1 MYSSG
6 TTRQQN
12 YLAILIILGIV
23 ATLGLRIWSGHHAQS
38 IYGPKLVAANPQS
51 AYVVMNGSLYHL
63 DRSGVLQD
71 AVSLDAIG
79 FAETPCDMQALAD
92 GRLMVGNR
100 EARAI
105 YTCDGDLS
113 TCQPFYALP
122 AVDGRENPGRAAD
135 WNAFDFYFDAA
146 TERLFIVDAILLEFT
161 IVAMPKGSR
170 SLVLD
175 QEDLALPSDIWV
187 DHRGTARIA
196 DTLRQRIAGVITA
209 DSQFKAFYTDYPGR
223 TRVAREGNYF
233 PINLIQGPREN
244 WWVLNAG
251 PRLLEAD
258 LVRYDSDG
266 IPRQRIALPDDA
278 QPESLA
284 VFGNHLLVADPFLFT
299 LFSVNLE
306 DATVERFGAQPFVDE
321 ALYFKH
327 RADSYRHISGL
338 ALICLILFVLFCF
351 LLFWKVK
358 HLGRAGASHATG
370 L

>member
-1 MYSSG
+1 MRA
-6 TTRQQN
+6 TRQQN

-51 AYVVMNGSLYHL
+51 VYVVMNGSLYHL
-63 DRSGVLQD
+63 DRFGVLQD

-105 YTCDGDLS
+105 YLCDGDLS

-135 WNAFDFYFDAA
+135 WNAFDFYFDVA

-161 IVAMPKGSR
+161 IVAMSKGSR

-209 DSQFKAFYTDYPGR
+209 ASQFKAFYTDYPGALGWPGRGTTSPSTSSRDLKKIGGCSMPARGFWRRIWCATIPTASPASVLHSPTMHSRNPWPYSETIYWWR
-223 TRVAREGNYF
+223 THFCSPSSASISKTA
-233 PINLIQGPREN
+233 P
-244 WWVLNAG
+244 
-251 PRLLEAD
+251 
-258 LVRYDSDG
+258 S
-266 IPRQRIALPDDA
+266 
-278 QPESLA
+278 
-284 VFGNHLLVADPFLFT
+284 
-299 LFSVNLE
+299 
-306 DATVERFGAQPFVDE
+306 
-321 ALYFKH
+321 
-327 RADSYRHISGL
+327 SGL
-338 ALICLILFVLFCF
+338 ALNPSWMRLSISSI
-351 LLFWKVK
+351 
-358 HLGRAGASHATG
+358 GPTAIATFQAWP
-370 L
+370 